1 MNLTPSLPPVAIAIA
16 CVLAVLIAWTGLW
29 RGRAQR
35 RASVTWM
42 LLALQP
48 LLAASLYAA
57 LFPPSRALPADTLQV
72 LAPGAGVRSA
82 GPGSVALPEA
92 TAGAD
97 VRRVPDLSTALR
109 EQPAARVQ
117 VQGAYLPARDR
128 DALAGR
134 TLDFQPGAAP
144 VGLVELW
151 PPEPLA
157 AGATFA
163 LGGRVHGMPGARV
176 ELRDPVG
183 ALVDRIAPGADG
195 RFVLHGQAGAA
206 GDALF
211 ALHVLDAAGKQHDRV
226 PVPVSA
232 IAAAQPKLLVL
243 AGAPQP
249 ELKYLRRWAIDA
261 GLALRTRIATGA
273 GLSVGDAPTVLDAA
287 TLDGF
292 DLVVLDDR
300 ALAALPMRERDALG
314 EAMRRG
320 LGVLVRVGGPIDA
333 GTRAA
338 LRGWGLA
345 VGGDAAGTASVAAAP
360 APDADAAAAVPALTR
375 RTLAPTDATSP
386 ALARDPQGQPYAWW
400 RPLGRGRLGL
410 STLTDSY
417 LWALA
422 GRHDLHAGLWSGLLS
437 PLARARGT
445 ALPTVSGPAWAG
457 QRVNLCGVGADA
469 TVTAPEGARTPLRI
483 DPDTGARSCA
493 GYWPTQAGWHVLH
506 GNAGRRAFYVQDPAQ
521 AKAWFLQSQRDATLA
536 LAGGEAASTA
546 TASVRVP
553 GSRWPWWLAF
563 VCAASL
569 SWWLERRRP
578 A

>member
-1 MNLTPSLPPVAIAIA
+1 MNLTPSLPPAFIAIA
-16 CVLAVLIAWTGLW
+16 CAMAVLIAWIGLW
-29 RGRAQR
+29 RSRAQR
-35 RASVTWM
+35 RASVTWI

-48 LLAASLYAA
+48 LLAGSLYAA
-57 LFPPSRALPADTLQV
+57 LFPPSRAQPADTLQV
-72 LAPGAGVRSA
+72 LAPGSNLRSG

-92 TAGAD
+92 AAAAD
-97 VRRVPDLSTALR
+97 IPRVPDLATALR
-109 EQPAARVQ
+109 QRPAARVQ
-117 VQGAYLPARDR
+117 VLGAYLPARDR
-128 DALAGR
+128 EALGDRAL
-134 TLDFQPGAAP
+134 TLQPGDAP
-144 VGLVELW
+144 VGLVEVW
-151 PPEPLA
+151 SPEPLA
-157 AGATFA
+157 AGATFVV
-163 LGGRVHGMPGARV
+163 GGRVHGLPGARV
-176 ELRDPVG
+176 ELRDPIG
-183 ALVDRIAPGADG
+183 ALVDRVEPGSEG
-195 RFVLHGQAGAA
+195 RFALHGQAGAA

-211 ALHVLDAAGKQHDRV
+211 ALHLLDATGKERDRV
-226 PVPVSA
+226 PVPVNA

-273 GLSVGDAPTVLDAA
+273 GLSVGDAPALLDAA

-300 ALAALPMRERDALG
+300 ALAALPAREREAMG

-333 GTRAA
+333 GARAA
-338 LRGWGLA
+338 LRSWGLD
-345 VGGDAAGTASVAAAP
+345 VGGDAAGTASVVAP
-360 APDADAAAAVPALTR
+360 PSPDTDNATALPALTR

-386 ALARDPQGQPYAWW
+386 VLARDPQGEPYAWW
-400 RPLGRGRLGL
+400 RPLGRGRLGI

-457 QRVNLCGVGADA
+457 QRVTVCGVGADA
-469 TVTAPEGARTPLRI
+469 TMTAPEGARTPLRI

-536 LAGGEAASTA
+536 LAGGD
-546 TASVRVP
+546 TASNATDSVRIP

-563 VCAASL
+563 VCAATL